1 MDWNFNIGW
10 LIFGILVLVA
20 GILIVVYYQTISD
33 RLASGVS
40 SYDRVKLV
48 GIITAIVGII
58 IMTNLHTLLLS
69 LFVNLVFK
77 R

>member
-1 MDWNFNIGW
+1 MDWNFSIGW
-10 LIFGILVLVA
+10 LVLGLLILIA
-20 GILIVVYYQTISD
+20 GILITVKYQEISD

-40 SYDRVKLV
+40 SYNRVKLAGV
-48 GIITAIVGII
+48 ITAAVGLI
-58 IMTNLHTLLLS
+58 IMANLHTLLLS

>member
-1 MDWNFNIGW
+1 MDWEFNIGW

-20 GILIVVYYQTISD
+20 GIVITVKYQAISD
-33 RLASGVS
+33 NIASGVA
-40 SYDRVKLV
+40 SYERVKLA
-48 GIITAIVGII
+48 GIITAIIGLI

>member
-10 LIFGILVLVA
+10 MILGIIIMTA
-20 GILIVVYYQTISD
+20 GILIVVKYQVISD

-40 SYDRVKLV
+40 SYDRVKLI
-48 GIITAIVGII
+48 GFITAIVGLIV
-58 IMTNLHTLLLS
+58 MTNLHTLLLS
-69 LFVNLVFK
+69 LFVNLVFN